1 MNFVI
6 FGQARTG
13 SSLFVRLLQSHP
25 QVQCDGEILGYDFW
39 PSGPRRLQGQARRWL
54 RQFPEPYLLWA
65 AARSA
70 KPAYGFKLLYLHA
83 ADPRRVLS
91 FLFRRH
97 WQIIHIQ
104 RRCLF
109 DLALSRCVAVN
120 TGRFGEFSTSRD
132 RHDLSIE
139 IPPEEFMHHIG
150 QCACIRRGEL
160 SALDGLPHLTVTY
173 EADLLDEGDRNRICA
188 MIFDALHLAPQPV
201 STTTRRTWERPYSEF
216 IVNYAELESRMHSDR
231 GLELQTA
238 WDRLF
243 EAA

>member
-13 SSLFVRLLQSHP
+13 SSLFVTLLRSHP
-25 QVQCDGEILGYDFW
+25 QVQCAGEILGYDFW
-39 PSGPRRLQGQARRWL
+39 PSGPGRLRGRAQRWL

-65 AARSA
+65 ASRRK
-70 KPAYGFKLLYLHA
+70 KPVYGLKLLYSHA

-91 FLFRRH
+91 FLLRRH

-109 DLALSRCVAVN
+109 DLALSRSVAIK
-120 TGRFGEFSTSRD
+120 TGRFGKHPLPSG
-132 RHDLSIE
+132 RHEPSIA
-139 IPPEEFMHHIG
+139 ITPEEFAYQAG
-150 QCACIRRGEL
+150 LCTRIRRGEL
-160 SALDGLPHLTVTY
+160 SAINGLPHITVTY
-173 EADLLDEGDRNRICA
+173 ESDLLGEGDRNRICGA
-188 MIFDALHLAPQPV
+188 VFDALYLEPHLV
-201 STTTRRTWERPYSEF
+201 STTAERTWERPYSEF
-216 IVNYAELESRMHSDR
+216 TVNYAELELLMHSSQ
-231 GLELQTA
+231 GLELQAA